1 MLWLVIFVALL
12 IPLAVVV
19 LDSPVVRSAFERR
32 HGGLE
37 GPLPS
42 DVKELAR
49 KLGVMEE
56 ELEALKGELGELHD
70 KHEFLQRLL
79 EDPAARQAA
88 KLPKQQ
94 D

>member
-12 IPLAVVV
+12 IPLAVVI

-32 HGGLE
+32 HGNLE

-49 KLGVMEE
+49 RLGVMEE
-56 ELEALKGELGELHD
+56 EIEALRGELGQLQD

-79 EDPAARQAA
+79 EDPSARQPA
-88 KLPKQQ
+88 KLPKPQ